1 MEGKYKV
8 VIEDYYRKNVGRTVS
23 SHNTLTNAR
32 KSAYEVVGDYNNKMV
47 SVYEVGKNI
56 AGPYIL
62 KGEVHKWYQG
72 TRYWYP
78 SKDGHYASAG
88 KYQLYKNGTL
98 GKRLR

>member
-8 VIEDYYRKNVGRTVS
+8 VIEDYYRKNVGRILS

-32 KSAYEVVGDYNNKMV
+32 KAAYEEIGKTSTQMI

-78 SKDGHYASAG
+78 SKDGHDATAG

>member
-1 MEGKYKV
+1 MNGRYKV
-8 VIEDYYRKNVGRTVS
+8 VIEDYYRKNVGRVLS

-32 KSAYEVVGDYNNKMV
+32 KAAYEEIGKTSTKMI

-62 KGEVHKWYQG
+62 KGEVHKRYQG
-72 TRYWYP
+72 TRYWYA
-78 SKDGHYASAG
+78 SKDGHDATAG
-88 KYQLYKNGTL
+88 KYQLYKNGTI

>member
-8 VIEDYYRKNVGRTVS
+8 VIEDYYRKNVGRLLS

-32 KSAYEVVGDYNNKMV
+32 KAAYEGIGKTSTKMI

-78 SKDGHYASAG
+78 SKDGHDATAG
-88 KYQLYKNGTL
+88 KYQLYKNGTI